1 MKFSIR
7 DIVYIGMLTALMV
20 LATFL
25 FIPLPTGGMVHMG
38 SAALFTISSLFGGL
52 YGGISAA
59 LGSAIFDMISG
70 KYVYTLYSIVIKGI
84 CGLLVGYIVIGLR
97 PQKKPLNKAII
108 IRIVLAII
116 LGAIWTAAGYFVAW
130 ANVYNSYEMAFARL
144 PASFLTSGVGFIVSI
159 FLIPA
164 IWSIR
169 NKKK

>member
-7 DIVYIGMLTALMV
+7 DIVYIGMLSALMV
-20 LATFL
+20 LATFI
-25 FIPLPTGGMVHMG
+25 FIPLPTGGMVHLG
-38 SAALFTISSLFGGL
+38 SAALFTISSLFGGI

-59 LGSAIFDMISG
+59 LGSAIFDMIAG

-84 CGLLVGYIVIGLR
+84 CGLLVGYIVIGLW
-97 PQKKPLNKAII
+97 PQKKALTKALFARII
-108 IRIVLAII
+108 LAIV

-130 ANVYNSYEMAFARL
+130 ADVYNSYEMAIVRL
-144 PASFLTSGVGFIVSI
+144 PASFITSGVGFLVSI

-169 NKKK
+169 NRK

>member
-20 LATFL
+20 LATFIFL
-25 FIPLPTGGMVHMG
+25 PLPTGGMVHMG

-52 YGGISAA
+52 YGAVSAA

-70 KYVYTLYSIVIKGI
+70 KYVYTLYSIIIKGG
-84 CGLLVGYIVIGLR
+84 CGLLVGCIVMGLR
-97 PQKKPLNKAII
+97 PQKKPFTMSVF
-108 IRIVLAII
+108 IRIVVAMI

-130 ANVYNSYEMAFARL
+130 ADVYNSYEMAFVRL
-144 PASFLTSGVGFIVSI
+144 PASFLTSGVGFLVSI
-159 FLIPA
+159 ILIPA

-169 NKKK
+169 YKK